1 MVDETDVN
9 KVQFLTSLAK
19 SIAQTK
25 CLADHVSAICMILL
39 CEQGVVFLS
48 TLSMAYIC
56 SLFSIFG
63 GMSCIQMC
71 MYELSKSDQC

>member
-25 CLADHVSAICMILL
+25 CLADHVSAICMIL
-39 CEQGVVFLS
+39 FLS
-48 TLSMAYIC
+48 TLTMAYIC

>member
-25 CLADHVSAICMILL
+25 CLADHVSAICMILF

-48 TLSMAYIC
+48 TLTN
-56 SLFSIFG
+56 G
-63 GMSCIQMC
+63 IQ
-71 MYELSKSDQC
+71 L